1 MSQQELTSQE
11 RAARGKRLLI
21 YGMFSLVVVTM
32 VAVFMVVWLLTAPLT
47 GSASVALQTAL
58 VIGVIATVACIIVWF
73 IYTKAILKE

>member
-1 MSQQELTSQE
+1 MTQQELTSQE

>member
-11 RAARGKRLLI
+11 KAARGKRLLI
-21 YGMFSLVVVTM
+21 YGMFSLVVVTV

-58 VIGVIATVACIIVWF
+58 IIGVIATVACIIVWF